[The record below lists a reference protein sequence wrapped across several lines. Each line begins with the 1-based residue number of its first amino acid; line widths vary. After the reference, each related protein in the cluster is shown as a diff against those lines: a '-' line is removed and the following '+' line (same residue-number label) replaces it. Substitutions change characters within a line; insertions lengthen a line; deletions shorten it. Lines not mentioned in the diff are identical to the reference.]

1 MTERWLLARA
11 MALVAA
17 LMDERSRRA
26 NKLVMLPP
34 EGATLHEI
42 ERAALVAA
50 LDRTGWVQADAAK
63 LLGTTARVMNSK
75 MTHYALYKD
84 HPLGPKRKRPC
95 RRPANAFGRDR
106 VAYPRKAGKDWRSA
120 GREDERS

>member
-11 MALVAA
+11 MAFAAA
-17 LMDERSRRA
+17 LMDERARRA

-50 LDRTGWVQADAAK
+50 LDRTGWVQADSAK

-75 MTHYALYKD
+75 MTRYALYKD
-84 HPLGPKRKRPC
+84 HPLGPQRKRAC
-95 RRPANAFGRDR
+95 QRRPTNAFGRDR
-106 VAYPRKAGKDWRSA
+106 ASYARKAGKDWRLTD
-120 GREDERS
+120 REDE